1 MKIKKNRKLY
11 RGNRFRVIQ
20 ITGLRGILSAAF
32 VVVCLAAGFV
42 AFPSLVLYKLW
53 NMLAGMTSGM
63 PEINILQGLI
73 LWGIFAVSYIIANEK
88 KKYLVAFEPKTVS
101 GKDIAE
107 IMREIKTKSSDF
119 SEFSE
124 ISDDKNTKIKEENK
138 DDSEKI
144 EDKI

>member
-1 MKIKKNRKLY
+1 
-11 RGNRFRVIQ
+11 
-20 ITGLRGILSAAF
+20 
-32 VVVCLAAGFV
+32 
-42 AFPSLVLYKLW
+42 
-53 NMLAGMTSGM
+53 M
-63 PEINILQGLI
+63 PEINVLQGLL

-107 IMREIKTKSSDF
+107 IMREIKTKSADFTEFHEVSD
-119 SEFSE
+119 E
-124 ISDDKNTKIKEENK
+124 NNAKIEEENK

>member
-1 MKIKKNRKLY
+1 MKIRRNRKLY
-11 RGNRFRVIQ
+11 KGNKLRVIQ

-42 AFPSLVLYKLW
+42 AFPSYVLHKLW
-53 NMLAGMTSGM
+53 NALAGMTSGV

-73 LWGIFAVSYIIANEK
+73 LWGIFAVSYIIINDK

-107 IMREIKTKSSDF
+107 IMKEIKTKSADF
-119 SEFSE
+119 SDLND
-124 ISDDKNTKIKEENK
+124 ISVEQNVKNKEENS
-138 DDSEKI
+138 DDSKKI